1 MYSKEQKDIALR
13 IYHQTESVTET
24 IRILGYPTRRNLYT
38 WIAEENTPP
47 KTRKEYPV
55 IDNPPDHPRNPPLEV
70 KLNAIHR
77 CYELGE
83 NIKYVSEDIG
93 YSRASI
99 YQWRKRYLK
108 EGTLGL
114 MNHKN
119 ITPGTLVEG
128 SVSSTVISS
137 DEINQLKAQMQDM
150 QLEIDILKETINV
163 LKKDP
168 DIDQSALSNREKAVI
183 IDVLKNRYS
192 LPLLLQKLQLSKSSY
207 YYQEQSLQKED
218 KYTLLRVRVIELFTE
233 NKGRYGYRRIHALL
247 KRENIIV
254 SEKVIRRIMKEEQ
267 LVVKIKRTR
276 KYNSYQGEISPA
288 VDNLINRNF
297 SASKPNEKWLTDITE
312 FAIPAGKVYLSP
324 IVDCFDGLLVNWNI
338 STSPDALLV
347 NSMLDDA
354 AKLLSVGEK
363 PIIHSDR
370 GVHYRWP
377 GWIDRME
384 KNGFIR
390 SMSKKGCSPDNS
402 ACEGVFGR
410 IKNEMFYNAD
420 WSGVNISEF
429 IGILND
435 YLLNQK
441 DIVVTGIAKDGREAL
456 TLIEE
461 KQPDL
466 VVLDIIMPHLDGLGV
481 LERLNSMNLT
491 KFPRIVV
498 LSAVGQDKI
507 TQRAITLGAD
517 YYVVKPFDMDIF
529 TKRIRDMFNDSLL
542 GNDEPVKKQVAM
554 TTTEMIT
561 APSRGPVDL
570 ETEITNI
577 IHEIGVPAHIK
588 GYMYLREAITMVVN
602 DMELLSAVT
611 KELYPSIAKKYNT
624 TASRVERAIRHAIEV
639 AWGRGQVEA
648 INKLFGYTVHN
659 EKGKPTNSEFI
670 AIIAD
675 KLRLKNKVS

>member
-1 MYSKEQKDIALR
+1 MYSNEQKDIALR

-55 IDNPPDHPRNPPLEV
+55 INNPPDHPRNPPLEV
-70 KLNAIHR
+70 KLDAIHR

-128 SVSSTVISS
+128 SVSSTDISS
-137 DEINQLKAQMQDM
+137 DEINQLKAQIQ
-150 QLEIDILKETINV
+150 
-163 LKKDP
+163 
-168 DIDQSALSNREKAVI
+168 A
-183 IDVLKNRYS
+183 
-192 LPLLLQKLQLSKSSY
+192 
-207 YYQEQSLQKED
+207 
-218 KYTLLRVRVIELFTE
+218 
-233 NKGRYGYRRIHALL
+233 
-247 KRENIIV
+247 
-254 SEKVIRRIMKEEQ
+254 
-267 LVVKIKRTR
+267 
-276 KYNSYQGEISPA
+276 
-288 VDNLINRNF
+288 
-297 SASKPNEKWLTDITE
+297 NEKWLTDITE

-338 STSPDALLV
+338 GTSPDALLV

-435 YLLNQK
+435 YLYWYN
-441 DIVVTGIAKDGREAL
+441 E
-456 TLIEE
+456 
-461 KQPDL
+461 
-466 VVLDIIMPHLDGLGV
+466 
-481 LERLNSMNLT
+481 
-491 KFPRIVV
+491 
-498 LSAVGQDKI
+498 
-507 TQRAITLGAD
+507 
-517 YYVVKPFDMDIF
+517 
-529 TKRIRDMFNDSLL
+529 KRIKKSLGYLSPIEYRHRL
-542 GNDEPVKKQVAM
+542 G
-554 TTTEMIT
+554 
-561 APSRGPVDL
+561 L
-570 ETEITNI
+570 
-577 IHEIGVPAHIK
+577 
-588 GYMYLREAITMVVN
+588 
-602 DMELLSAVT
+602 VT
-611 KELYPSIAKKYNT
+611 
-624 TASRVERAIRHAIEV
+624 
-639 AWGRGQVEA
+639 
-648 INKLFGYTVHN
+648 
-659 EKGKPTNSEFI
+659 
-670 AIIAD
+670 
-675 KLRLKNKVS
+675 

>member
-38 WIAEENTPP
+38 WIAEENTPL

-128 SVSSTVISS
+128 SVSSTDISS

-435 YLLNQK
+435 YLYWY
-441 DIVVTGIAKDGREAL
+441 
-456 TLIEE
+456 
-461 KQPDL
+461 
-466 VVLDIIMPHLDGLGV
+466 
-481 LERLNSMNLT
+481 S
-491 KFPRIVV
+491 F
-498 LSAVGQDKI
+498 KI
-507 TQRAITLGAD
+507 TKCSKFNLVFNND
-517 YYVVKPFDMDIF
+517 
-529 TKRIRDMFNDSLL
+529 RIR
-542 GNDEPVKKQVAM
+542 
-554 TTTEMIT
+554 I
-561 APSRGPVDL
+561 
-570 ETEITNI
+570 
-577 IHEIGVPAHIK
+577 
-588 GYMYLREAITMVVN
+588 
-602 DMELLSAVT
+602 
-611 KELYPSIAKKYNT
+611 
-624 TASRVERAIRHAIEV
+624 
-639 AWGRGQVEA
+639 
-648 INKLFGYTVHN
+648 
-659 EKGKPTNSEFI
+659 
-670 AIIAD
+670 
-675 KLRLKNKVS
+675 

>member
-47 KTRKEYPV
+47 KTRKKYPV
-55 IDNPPDHPRNPPLEV
+55 INNPPDHPRNPPLEV
-70 KLNAIHR
+70 KLDAIHR

-83 NIKYVSEDIG
+83 NIKYVSENIG

-128 SVSSTVISS
+128 SVSSTDISS
-137 DEINQLKAQMQDM
+137 DEINQLKAQIQ
-150 QLEIDILKETINV
+150 
-163 LKKDP
+163 
-168 DIDQSALSNREKAVI
+168 A
-183 IDVLKNRYS
+183 
-192 LPLLLQKLQLSKSSY
+192 
-207 YYQEQSLQKED
+207 
-218 KYTLLRVRVIELFTE
+218 
-233 NKGRYGYRRIHALL
+233 
-247 KRENIIV
+247 
-254 SEKVIRRIMKEEQ
+254 
-267 LVVKIKRTR
+267 
-276 KYNSYQGEISPA
+276 
-288 VDNLINRNF
+288 
-297 SASKPNEKWLTDITE
+297 NEKWLTDITE

-324 IVDCFDGLLVNWNI
+324 IVDCFDGLLVNWTI

-435 YLLNQK
+435 YLYWYN
-441 DIVVTGIAKDGREAL
+441 E
-456 TLIEE
+456 
-461 KQPDL
+461 
-466 VVLDIIMPHLDGLGV
+466 
-481 LERLNSMNLT
+481 
-491 KFPRIVV
+491 
-498 LSAVGQDKI
+498 
-507 TQRAITLGAD
+507 
-517 YYVVKPFDMDIF
+517 
-529 TKRIRDMFNDSLL
+529 KRIKKSLGYLSPIEYRHRL
-542 GNDEPVKKQVAM
+542 G
-554 TTTEMIT
+554 
-561 APSRGPVDL
+561 L
-570 ETEITNI
+570 
-577 IHEIGVPAHIK
+577 
-588 GYMYLREAITMVVN
+588 
-602 DMELLSAVT
+602 VT
-611 KELYPSIAKKYNT
+611 
-624 TASRVERAIRHAIEV
+624 
-639 AWGRGQVEA
+639 
-648 INKLFGYTVHN
+648 
-659 EKGKPTNSEFI
+659 
-670 AIIAD
+670 
-675 KLRLKNKVS
+675 

>member
-55 IDNPPDHPRNPPLEV
+55 INNPPDHPRNPPLEV
-70 KLNAIHR
+70 KLDAIHR

-83 NIKYVSEDIG
+83 NIKYVSENIG

-128 SVSSTVISS
+128 SVSSTDISS
-137 DEINQLKAQMQDM
+137 DEINQLKAQIQ
-150 QLEIDILKETINV
+150 
-163 LKKDP
+163 
-168 DIDQSALSNREKAVI
+168 A
-183 IDVLKNRYS
+183 
-192 LPLLLQKLQLSKSSY
+192 
-207 YYQEQSLQKED
+207 
-218 KYTLLRVRVIELFTE
+218 
-233 NKGRYGYRRIHALL
+233 
-247 KRENIIV
+247 
-254 SEKVIRRIMKEEQ
+254 
-267 LVVKIKRTR
+267 
-276 KYNSYQGEISPA
+276 
-288 VDNLINRNF
+288 
-297 SASKPNEKWLTDITE
+297 NEKWLTDITE

-390 SMSKKGCSPDNS
+390 LMSKKGCSPDNS

-435 YLLNQK
+435 YLYWYN
-441 DIVVTGIAKDGREAL
+441 E
-456 TLIEE
+456 
-461 KQPDL
+461 
-466 VVLDIIMPHLDGLGV
+466 
-481 LERLNSMNLT
+481 
-491 KFPRIVV
+491 
-498 LSAVGQDKI
+498 
-507 TQRAITLGAD
+507 
-517 YYVVKPFDMDIF
+517 
-529 TKRIRDMFNDSLL
+529 KRIKKSLGYLSPIEYRHRL
-542 GNDEPVKKQVAM
+542 G
-554 TTTEMIT
+554 
-561 APSRGPVDL
+561 L
-570 ETEITNI
+570 
-577 IHEIGVPAHIK
+577 
-588 GYMYLREAITMVVN
+588 
-602 DMELLSAVT
+602 VT
-611 KELYPSIAKKYNT
+611 
-624 TASRVERAIRHAIEV
+624 
-639 AWGRGQVEA
+639 
-648 INKLFGYTVHN
+648 
-659 EKGKPTNSEFI
+659 
-670 AIIAD
+670 
-675 KLRLKNKVS
+675 

>member
-55 IDNPPDHPRNPPLEV
+55 INNPPDHPRNPPLEV
-70 KLNAIHR
+70 KLDAIHR

-128 SVSSTVISS
+128 SVSSTDISS

-150 QLEIDILKETINV
+150 QLEIDTHCH
-163 LKKDP
+163 
-168 DIDQSALSNREKAVI
+168 
-183 IDVLKNRYS
+183 
-192 LPLLLQKLQLSKSSY
+192 

-435 YLLNQK
+435 YLYWYN
-441 DIVVTGIAKDGREAL
+441 E
-456 TLIEE
+456 
-461 KQPDL
+461 
-466 VVLDIIMPHLDGLGV
+466 
-481 LERLNSMNLT
+481 
-491 KFPRIVV
+491 
-498 LSAVGQDKI
+498 
-507 TQRAITLGAD
+507 
-517 YYVVKPFDMDIF
+517 
-529 TKRIRDMFNDSLL
+529 KRIKKSLGYLSPIEYRHRL
-542 GNDEPVKKQVAM
+542 G
-554 TTTEMIT
+554 
-561 APSRGPVDL
+561 L
-570 ETEITNI
+570 
-577 IHEIGVPAHIK
+577 
-588 GYMYLREAITMVVN
+588 
-602 DMELLSAVT
+602 VT
-611 KELYPSIAKKYNT
+611 
-624 TASRVERAIRHAIEV
+624 
-639 AWGRGQVEA
+639 
-648 INKLFGYTVHN
+648 
-659 EKGKPTNSEFI
+659 
-670 AIIAD
+670 
-675 KLRLKNKVS
+675 

>member
-55 IDNPPDHPRNPPLEV
+55 INNPPDHPRNPPLEV
-70 KLNAIHR
+70 KLDAIHR

-128 SVSSTVISS
+128 SVSSTDISS
-137 DEINQLKAQMQDM
+137 DEINQLKAQIQ
-150 QLEIDILKETINV
+150 
-163 LKKDP
+163 
-168 DIDQSALSNREKAVI
+168 A
-183 IDVLKNRYS
+183 
-192 LPLLLQKLQLSKSSY
+192 
-207 YYQEQSLQKED
+207 
-218 KYTLLRVRVIELFTE
+218 
-233 NKGRYGYRRIHALL
+233 
-247 KRENIIV
+247 
-254 SEKVIRRIMKEEQ
+254 
-267 LVVKIKRTR
+267 
-276 KYNSYQGEISPA
+276 
-288 VDNLINRNF
+288 
-297 SASKPNEKWLTDITE
+297 NEKWLTDITE
-312 FAIPAGKVYLSP
+312 FAIPSGKVYLSP

-402 ACEGVFGR
+402 ACDGVFGR

-435 YLLNQK
+435 YLYWYN
-441 DIVVTGIAKDGREAL
+441 E
-456 TLIEE
+456 
-461 KQPDL
+461 
-466 VVLDIIMPHLDGLGV
+466 
-481 LERLNSMNLT
+481 
-491 KFPRIVV
+491 
-498 LSAVGQDKI
+498 
-507 TQRAITLGAD
+507 
-517 YYVVKPFDMDIF
+517 
-529 TKRIRDMFNDSLL
+529 KRIKKSLGYLSPIEYRHRL
-542 GNDEPVKKQVAM
+542 G
-554 TTTEMIT
+554 
-561 APSRGPVDL
+561 L
-570 ETEITNI
+570 
-577 IHEIGVPAHIK
+577 
-588 GYMYLREAITMVVN
+588 
-602 DMELLSAVT
+602 VT
-611 KELYPSIAKKYNT
+611 
-624 TASRVERAIRHAIEV
+624 
-639 AWGRGQVEA
+639 
-648 INKLFGYTVHN
+648 
-659 EKGKPTNSEFI
+659 
-670 AIIAD
+670 
-675 KLRLKNKVS
+675 

>member
-1 MYSKEQKDIALR
+1 MYSKEQKDIAIR

-55 IDNPPDHPRNPPLEV
+55 INNPPVHPRNPPLEV
-70 KLNAIHR
+70 KLDAIHR

-128 SVSSTVISS
+128 SVSSTDISS
-137 DEINQLKAQMQDM
+137 DEINQLKAQIQ
-150 QLEIDILKETINV
+150 
-163 LKKDP
+163 
-168 DIDQSALSNREKAVI
+168 A
-183 IDVLKNRYS
+183 
-192 LPLLLQKLQLSKSSY
+192 
-207 YYQEQSLQKED
+207 
-218 KYTLLRVRVIELFTE
+218 
-233 NKGRYGYRRIHALL
+233 
-247 KRENIIV
+247 
-254 SEKVIRRIMKEEQ
+254 
-267 LVVKIKRTR
+267 
-276 KYNSYQGEISPA
+276 
-288 VDNLINRNF
+288 
-297 SASKPNEKWLTDITE
+297 NEKWLTDITE

-324 IVDCFDGLLVNWNI
+324 IVDCFDGLLVNRNI

-435 YLLNQK
+435 YLYWYN
-441 DIVVTGIAKDGREAL
+441 E
-456 TLIEE
+456 
-461 KQPDL
+461 
-466 VVLDIIMPHLDGLGV
+466 
-481 LERLNSMNLT
+481 
-491 KFPRIVV
+491 
-498 LSAVGQDKI
+498 
-507 TQRAITLGAD
+507 
-517 YYVVKPFDMDIF
+517 
-529 TKRIRDMFNDSLL
+529 KRIKKSLGYLSPIEYRHRL
-542 GNDEPVKKQVAM
+542 G
-554 TTTEMIT
+554 
-561 APSRGPVDL
+561 L
-570 ETEITNI
+570 
-577 IHEIGVPAHIK
+577 
-588 GYMYLREAITMVVN
+588 
-602 DMELLSAVT
+602 VT
-611 KELYPSIAKKYNT
+611 
-624 TASRVERAIRHAIEV
+624 
-639 AWGRGQVEA
+639 
-648 INKLFGYTVHN
+648 
-659 EKGKPTNSEFI
+659 
-670 AIIAD
+670 
-675 KLRLKNKVS
+675 